1 MGRERGVMECV
12 ETHGKGLE
20 AEGSMGRVKRVSM
33 ALEPKEL
40 GGGKAGARPEPT
52 EL

>member
-33 ALEPKEL
+33 ARAQRVRRRQSR
-40 GGGKAGARPEPT
+40 G
-52 EL
+52 